1 MRNRLIK
8 TEDNMTFY
16 GGIKY
21 KDNKLLRSL
30 NNVLPQI
37 RNEFFFQDI
46 LQSKDETA
54 ATTSLPKKVTTN
66 NYFTI
71 PKLIF
76 ESRTQIT
83 KTKTTTI
90 VCTLIYLSFTSYQL
104 SVRVV
109 SPLFFAHALSSLGA
123 KSPD

>member
-1 MRNRLIK
+1 MRNKLIK

-76 ESRTQIT
+76 ERRTQIT
-83 KTKTTTI
+83 KTKTRTKPKKQEQNI
-90 VCTLIYLSFTSYQL
+90 
-104 SVRVV
+104 
-109 SPLFFAHALSSLGA
+109 
-123 KSPD
+123 KK